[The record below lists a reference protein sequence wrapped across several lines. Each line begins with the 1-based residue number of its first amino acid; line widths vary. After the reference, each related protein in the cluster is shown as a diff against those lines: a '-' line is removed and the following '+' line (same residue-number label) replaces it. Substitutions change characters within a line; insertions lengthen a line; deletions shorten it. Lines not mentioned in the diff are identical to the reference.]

1 MDISGLDRGL
11 RVGAERAARDGDGP
25 WEQMNAE
32 RLSAPTGA
40 DAGYKAYRAGTHR
53 TVPPAET
60 LARVRPLMPAMGI
73 TRIANITGLDRLGI
87 PVVMVC
93 RPNSRSIA
101 VSQGKG
107 LTLEA
112 AKASGLMEAVETF
125 HAETITRPLIL
136 GTARELDR
144 SHPLANIGQLPRAKS
159 SRFGPDE
166 PILWIEGH
174 DLLDGSPRWLPYEFV
189 HTDYTLPPGP
199 ASGYFPANTNGLASG
214 NHLLEAV
221 SHGICETIERDATT
235 LWMQGGERLRRGRVL
250 CLDSVDDAA
259 CQEMLERF
267 SQARVAVRVWD
278 TTSDVGVAS
287 FYCLIMGQD
296 DGFVDPE
303 FGGGCHPARQ
313 VALLRALTE
322 AAQARTTYIA
332 GSRDDFARNDYS
344 VVGRSRRH
352 RQCRSLMDT
361 GGETRDF
368 LDVPSRESDTLRED
382 VEWVL
387 CRLRS
392 VDIQQVLVVY
402 LTKPELGLPV
412 VRVVVPGLEGPDKGC
427 RGDYVPGPRAH
438 AVRRGDQ

>member
-1 MDISGLDRGL
+1 MNISWLDRGPRL
-11 RVGAERAARDGDGP
+11 GTEPAARDGGDP
-25 WEQMNAE
+25 REWLKAE
-32 RLSAPTGA
+32 GASAPT
-40 DAGYKAYRAGTHR
+40 DAGHKAYWAGTHR
-53 TVPPAET
+53 TVAPAET
-60 LARVRPLMPAMGI
+60 LARVRPLMPTMGI

-112 AKASGLMEAVETF
+112 AKASGRMESVETF
-125 HAETITRPLIL
+125 HAESITRPLIL

-144 SHPLANIGQLPRAKS
+144 SHPLANISQLPRAMA

-174 DLLDGSPRWLPYEFV
+174 DLLGGSSRWLPYEFG
-189 HTDYTLPPGP
+189 HTDYTLSSGP

-221 SHGICETIERDATT
+221 SHGVCEVIERDATT
-235 LWMQGGERLRRGRVL
+235 LWMQGGERFKRGRVL
-250 CLDSVDDAA
+250 RLERVDDDA
-259 CQEMLERF
+259 CQELLQRF
-267 SQARVAVRVWD
+267 TRARVAVRVWD

-287 FYCLIMGQD
+287 FYCLVMGQA

-332 GSRDDFARNDYS
+332 GSRDDFARDDYS
-344 VVGRSRRH
+344 VTGRSRRH
-352 RQCRSLMDT
+352 QRCRMLMDT
-361 GGETRDF
+361 GGEERDF
-368 LDVPSRESDTLRED
+368 HDVPTYESDTLRED

-387 CRLRS
+387 RRLRS
-392 VDIQQVLVVY
+392 AGIQQVLVVD

-412 VRVVVPGLEGPDKGC
+412 VRVAIPGLEGPDKGG
-427 RGDYVPGPRAH
+427 RSDYVPGPRAQ
-438 AVRRGDQ
+438 AARRGDR